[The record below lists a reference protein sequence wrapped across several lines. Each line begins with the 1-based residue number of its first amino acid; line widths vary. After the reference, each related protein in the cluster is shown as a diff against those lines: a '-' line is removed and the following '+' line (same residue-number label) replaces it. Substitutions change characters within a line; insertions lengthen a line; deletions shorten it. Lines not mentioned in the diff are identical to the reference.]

1 MRKISV
7 FAVFRQYNEVQWQV
21 KFITETDIEKMLILA
36 EDVADKLDMR
46 YMFYDEEGRE
56 EVDNAV
62 QRFMKDPNAELF
74 HKLYREHLSE
84 RDSSNLTAEDIRK
97 KIEPNVHKA
106 LGLFRNGTGTLGRCD
121 YAAAKTVSDEY
132 LLNLLACEVRDKMRI
147 FDAQRFSDACK
158 IKGYLLVEKCNENEK
173 PICIKFFLADIREKY
188 KEYLADEDSKEL
200 LVYCFETIKNDHR
213 QKRTLLDISD
223 LGL

>member
-1 MRKISV
+1 M
-7 FAVFRQYNEVQWQV
+7 

-97 KIEPNVHKA
+97 RSNRT
-106 LGLFRNGTGTLGRCD
+106 F
-121 YAAAKTVSDEY
+121 
-132 LLNLLACEVRDKMRI
+132 
-147 FDAQRFSDACK
+147 
-158 IKGYLLVEKCNENEK
+158 
-173 PICIKFFLADIREKY
+173 IR
-188 KEYLADEDSKEL
+188 LWG
-200 LVYCFETIKNDHR
+200 F
-213 QKRTLLDISD
+213 
-223 LGL
+223 

>member
-62 QRFMKDPNAELF
+62 QRFMKDPNAE
-74 HKLYREHLSE
+74 
-84 RDSSNLTAEDIRK
+84 
-97 KIEPNVHKA
+97 
-106 LGLFRNGTGTLGRCD
+106 
-121 YAAAKTVSDEY
+121 
-132 LLNLLACEVRDKMRI
+132 
-147 FDAQRFSDACK
+147 FSTSFTES
-158 IKGYLLVEKCNENEK
+158 I
-173 PICIKFFLADIREKY
+173 
-188 KEYLADEDSKEL
+188 
-200 LVYCFETIKNDHR
+200 
-213 QKRTLLDISD
+213 
-223 LGL
+223 

>member
-1 MRKISV
+1 M
-7 FAVFRQYNEVQWQV
+7 

-62 QRFMKDPNAELF
+62 QRFMKDPNAEFF

-97 KIEPNVHKA
+97 KIEQNVHKA
-106 LGLFRNGTGTLGRCD
+106 LGLFRNGTGTLGR
-121 YAAAKTVSDEY
+121 YSSETVFAAA
-132 LLNLLACEVRDKMRI
+132 
-147 FDAQRFSDACK
+147 
-158 IKGYLLVEKCNENEK
+158 
-173 PICIKFFLADIREKY
+173 
-188 KEYLADEDSKEL
+188 
-200 LVYCFETIKNDHR
+200 
-213 QKRTLLDISD
+213 
-223 LGL
+223 